1 MKYIPV
7 WRYFLGFCVFKGMRA
22 CDREAKAQR
31 KEERIARKEKG
42 HVFSS
47 WITK

>member
-7 WRYFLGFCVFKGMRA
+7 WMDFLGYCVFRGLRP

-31 KEERIARKEKG
+31 KEERNRVARKEQTW
-42 HVFSS
+42 FQ
-47 WITK
+47 